1 MCFNIEIM
9 IAMSI
14 RVRISLHTSTLWNDA
29 LLGLGPVNFIAEYR
43 NSEQRYYWNKSK
55 VTQRDFICHIN
66 ICRNKDTFL
75 QWSGREWRLT
85 RWIQTNCYYSKCHIY
100 LYQPTVN
107 CEPYFFKIKS
117 VLRTFFTFFCS
128 RVEKRRKKTES
139 KTKWRV
145 NWEKL
150 QSNGT
155 FKSWKRIFFLSN
167 QEWNLKF

>member
-29 LLGLGPVNFIAEYR
+29 LLGPGPVHFIAEYR
-43 NSEQRYYWNKSK
+43 NSEQRYYWNRSK
-55 VTQRDFICHIN
+55 VTLRDFIFHIN

-85 RWIQTNCYYSKCHIY
+85 RWIQTNCLYSKCHIY

-107 CEPYFFKIKS
+107 CELYFFKIKS
-117 VLRTFFTFFCS
+117 VLRFFFTFSLFKSRKEKEKKQKAKLNGEWIEKNFSQMLLS
-128 RVEKRRKKTES
+128 RVEK
-139 KTKWRV
+139 
-145 NWEKL
+145 
-150 QSNGT
+150 G
-155 FKSWKRIFFLSN
+155 FF
-167 QEWNLKF
+167 